1 MNPSTSLHGNVS
13 DESSYASVSLPSI
26 LTQTTNSISPLVQR
40 VALATVI
47 FPHGAQKLL
56 GWFGGYGFKGTMAF
70 FTGTMGIPWLLALG
84 VVLIEFFAPILLLIG
99 LGTRIAALGLA
110 VVMTT
115 AMLMVHVQNGFFM
128 NWFGAQK
135 GEGIEY
141 FLLLLGLAIS
151 LLISGA
157 GRFSVDRNFHKNSSL

>member
-1 MNPSTSLHGNVS
+1 MNPSTSLQGNIS
-13 DESSYASVSLPSI
+13 HESFNGSLSTPSI
-26 LTQTTNSISPLVQR
+26 ITQTNNAISPLVQR
-40 VALATVI
+40 VALAVVI

-56 GWFGGYGFKGTMAF
+56 GWFGGYGFKSTMAF

-84 VVLIEFFAPILLLIG
+84 VVMVEFFAPILLLIG
-99 LGTRIAALGLA
+99 LGTRLAALGLA

-115 AMLMVHVQNGFFM
+115 AMFMVHIQNGFFM

-141 FLLLLGLAIS
+141 FILLLGLAIS

-157 GRFSVDRNFHKNSSL
+157 GRLSVDRTFHKN